1 MTSSQP
7 PQPPGGYGPPP
18 QGGQPGYG
26 QQPGFP
32 PPAPGQPSYGQPG
45 QPQPGQPQPGQ
56 PPYGPPPGYPPQ
68 PGQPGY
74 NPYAQPA
81 GTGGF
86 SFDAGKLKMA
96 DYVIAG
102 GTLLFLVLA
111 LFPWWDYGDIYFTD
125 VSFSGFSSGLVS
137 SAFVLFLLAAVWA
150 VLPAFYEVK
159 LGFPRGWITVGLAAL
174 ATLLVLFAWIDTF
187 EAGFS
192 IFPLL
197 GFLVSL
203 AILLFAFLALL
214 PELKNRPA
222 LPGNLA
228 GAAQWANQ
236 QAPNLPGQFGG
247 APQGGAPAQ
256 QYGQPAPPPSY
267 GQAQQPAYGPPPS
280 HTGPVPG
287 GPASGPGTPPPPPYG
302 GPGGP
307 QGSGGSTASGS
318 GPAQGPGGPST
329 A

>member
-45 QPQPGQPQPGQ
+45 QPQPGQPYPGQ
-56 PPYGPPPGYPPQ
+56 PSYGPPPGYPPQQ

-81 GTGGF
+81 GTGGGV
-86 SFDAGKLKMA
+86 SFDAKKLKMA

-102 GTLLFLVLA
+102 GTLVFLVLS
-111 LFPWWDYGDIYFTD
+111 LFPWYDFSDEFFTGFT
-125 VSFSGFSSGLVS
+125 VNGFSRGLVS
-137 SAFVLFLLAAVWA
+137 TAFVLFLLATIWA
-150 VLPAFYEVK
+150 LLPAFYEVK

-174 ATLLVLFAWIDTF
+174 GALLVLFEWINTF
-187 EAGFS
+187 DAGFS
-192 IFPLL
+192 IFALL
-197 GFLVSL
+197 GFLVAL
-203 AILLFAFLALL
+203 AIAVFAFLSVL

-228 GAAQWANQ
+228 NAAQWANQ
-236 QAPNLPGQFGG
+236 QAPNLPGSFGG
-247 APQGGAPAQ
+247 APQGGAPGQ
-256 QYGQPAPPPSY
+256 QYGQPAPPPPSY
-267 GQAQQPAYGPPPS
+267 GQPPQHSYNPPPS
-280 HTGPVPG
+280 HTGPGPVPG
-287 GPASGPGTPPPPPYG
+287 GPGATGPGSPPPPPYG
-302 GPGGP
+302 QP
-307 QGSGGSTASGS
+307 GGSTASGS
-318 GPAQGPGGPST
+318 GPAQGPSGPTT